1 MSPRV
6 LLSICVIFWLMGTA
20 PGTSGA
26 TDAPSNPD
34 SDLVK
39 TIQEFPGQWLS
50 LAEALAE
57 ATAQASTARAAEAR
71 LDASKEA
78 VRREKGAFD
87 PELYGSAH
95 WGGDRSPTSSTFAG
109 ADILETESSDYSAGA
124 HIKTQWGTEVT
135 ASMNS
140 LRLTSNSQ
148 YAGLSPQYQSFAAL
162 NLRQPLLKGFGPSA
176 SSDLNFAQSNLVADG
191 ARYQGAVLEVQAE
204 VETVYWQLYAAE
216 RNHAVTIMIRDRT
229 SAFLD
234 DTRKRA
240 KAGMIGPG
248 QVANAE
254 FFLTEA
260 EQAVLDTEELMD
272 RFSDRLASLMGRRAV
287 GQRFRPQDDPPR
299 DFPHVDQDSLVAM
312 AMKQNPELQAIA
324 QDTEALR
331 ALERGAVWD
340 ARPSLDLVGSLGGNG
355 LTGSPTAGSGP
366 FPADINGGRE
376 DSAGQALGRSYPTW
390 GVGFVFSIPLGNRQ
404 GKGERQRWR
413 AEIARAEQ
421 IQLGAQ
427 RIFEEE
433 VRAQYRELERGKQR
447 LEIATR
453 GVDASTRQVEFGLVE
468 YQNGRTTAF
477 ELVRLAADLAT
488 AQQRYSDAIVRT
500 VRAVAVLR
508 QLTGGGYPGT
518 KESGS

>member
-1 MSPRV
+1 MSLRV
-6 LLSICVIFWLMGTA
+6 LIFICGLVWLMG
-20 PGTSGA
+20 A
-26 TDAPSNPD
+26 TPSAFAANDSPTHPD

-39 TIQEFPGQWLS
+39 TIQSFPGQWLS
-50 LAEALAE
+50 LADALTE

-87 PELYGSAH
+87 PELYGAAQWS
-95 WGGDRSPTSSTFAG
+95 GDRSPTSSTFAG
-109 ADILETESSDYSAGA
+109 ADVLETESSDYSAGA
-124 HIKTQWGTEVT
+124 HIKTQWGTELT

-140 LRLTSNSQ
+140 LRLSSNSQ

-176 SSDLNFAQSNLVADG
+176 ASDLNFAQSIMAADG
-191 ARYQGAVLEVQAE
+191 ARYQGAVLNVQAE

-229 SAFLD
+229 SVFLD
-234 DTRKRA
+234 ETRKRA
-240 KAGMIGPG
+240 NAGMIGPG

-260 EQAVLDTEELMD
+260 EQAVLDTEEQMD
-272 RFSDRLASLMGRRAV
+272 RASDRLASLMGRRAV
-287 GQRFRPQDDPPR
+287 GQRFRPQDEPPR

-312 AMKQNPELQAIA
+312 AIQQNPELQAIA
-324 QDTEALR
+324 LDTEALR
-331 ALERGAVWD
+331 ARERGAVWD

-355 LTGSPTAGSGP
+355 LTGDPTAGSGP
-366 FPADINGGRE
+366 FPDNINGGRG
-376 DSAGQALGRSYPTW
+376 DSASQALTRDFPAW
-390 GVGFVFSIPLGNRQ
+390 DVGFVFSIPLGNRQ

-421 IQLGAQ
+421 LQLGAQ
-427 RIFEEE
+427 RLFEEE

-453 GVDASTRQVEFGLVE
+453 GVTASTQQVDFGLIE
-468 YQNGRTTAF
+468 YRNGRTTAF

-508 QLTGGGYPGT
+508 QLTGGWYPGT